1 VHDLG
6 LPLFGATIT
15 PFSAPGYNTTAQPY
29 SDPLREQTRQKV
41 NSFIRHSG
49 TFDAVVDFD
58 TVLRNA
64 SFPSQLADAL
74 QGGDYLHP
82 NGAGYKLLAEAFDL
96 SLFER
101 FEGGVGGFV

>member
-1 VHDLG
+1 MG

-29 SDPLREQTRQKV
+29 SDPLREQTRHKV

-49 TFDAVVDFD
+49 TFDAVIDFD
-58 TVLRNA
+58 AVLRNA

-96 SLFER
+96 SLFKR